1 MDFVLRSFEPSLRL
15 LFAGVA
21 GSEGKQIGMEH
32 LAKLCDFDEWRA
44 FLRGLK
50 FIGPDLTDRD
60 GALCFVNS
68 RMAIVNGQSQKG
80 KERENNLPF
89 EGFLEALVRLA
100 MLKALPTDQE
110 ITDSGQADAGAFLR
124 ALKEADEA
132 AYKKFL
138 LERRRVW
145 PGEPIAGME
154 LARCVEGLITLIFDI
169 IESRTVGDDDRVLSQ
184 AEVSEWVDHNL
195 R

>member
-1 MDFVLRSFEPSLRL
+1 M
-15 LFAGVA
+15 
-21 GSEGKQIGMEH
+21 
-32 LAKLCDFDEWRA
+32 
-44 FLRGLK
+44 
-50 FIGPDLTDRD
+50 
-60 GALCFVNS
+60 
-68 RMAIVNGQSQKG
+68 
-80 KERENNLPF
+80 PF